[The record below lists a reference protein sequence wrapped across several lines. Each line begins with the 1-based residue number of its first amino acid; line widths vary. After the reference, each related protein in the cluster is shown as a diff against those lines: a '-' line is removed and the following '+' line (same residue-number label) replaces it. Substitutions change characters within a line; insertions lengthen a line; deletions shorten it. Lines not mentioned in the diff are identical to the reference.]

1 MNLTFAVLVA
11 AAAAAKA
18 PSPLV
23 LVHDIPLPGGPTRFD
38 YQWVDGDRRRL
49 YIAHLGAD
57 SLLVF
62 DLDAEKVVGSVGGLP
77 SVHGVVA
84 DPEKKRLF
92 ATATG
97 DKKLAIIADHSLEV
111 VARVPAGEYPNGLA
125 YAPRQEKVYVS
136 NNAGVGVGVVDVAH
150 AKPLPGIDIGGGAGN
165 TQYDAGSGHV
175 FAAIHRVAAL
185 AEIDPATDKV
195 LAQHPLSG
203 VHGCHGL
210 LVDAPRRHAF
220 AACDGKVLVAY
231 DLDKKRTLGTLPIPK
246 QPDVLA
252 LDAALGRVYVSSA
265 SGFAAAYEV
274 TPTGELHSL
283 GQTMVGPNAHTVS
296 VDPRT
301 HYVFFP
307 LEDVG
312 GRPLLRVMKPREAKP
327 VPPR

>member
-1 MNLTFAVLVA
+1 VNIPVLVLLTVA
-11 AAAAAKA
+11 AAPKA

-23 LVHDIPLPGGPTRFD
+23 LVRDLPLPGGPTRFD
-38 YQWVDGDRRRL
+38 YQWVDGERRRL

-62 DLDAEKVVGSVGGLP
+62 DLDGQKVVGCVGGLP
-77 SVHGVVA
+77 SIHGVVA
-84 DPEKKRLF
+84 APEKGRLF

-97 DKKLAIIADHSLEV
+97 DKKLAIIDDHSLEV
-111 VARVPAGEYPNGLA
+111 VARIPAGEYPNGLA
-125 YAPRQEKVYVS
+125 YAPKQGKVYVS
-136 NNAGVGVGVVDVAH
+136 NNTGLGVGVVDVAN

-175 FAAIHRVAAL
+175 FAAIHKVAAL
-185 AEIDPATDKV
+185 AEIDPSTDQV
-195 LAQHPLSG
+195 VAQHALPG

-210 LVDAPRRHAF
+210 LVDAARRHAF

-231 DLDKKRTLGTLPIPK
+231 DLDKHRVLGTLPIPK

-252 LDAALGRVYVSSA
+252 LDAPLGRVYVSSA
-265 SGFAAAYEV
+265 SGFAAAFEV
-274 TPTGELHSL
+274 TPGGELRSL
-283 GQTMVGPNAHTVS
+283 GQTMVGPNAHTVA

-312 GRPLLRVMKPREAKP
+312 GRPLLRVMKPKEAP
-327 VPPR
+327 SASPR